1 MKTREY
7 RVTVSVML
15 ENAGGKNE
23 IIFESER
30 EETDVYNRK
39 LRNAERKFER
49 AMKKLY
55 LTEIEPKKEYL
66 DKLERIGMTETW
78 FDKETGEIEYGVWR
92 SAIWIAD
99 VVKYG
104 K

>member
-1 MKTREY
+1 
-7 RVTVSVML
+7 
-15 ENAGGKNE
+15 
-23 IIFESER
+23 
-30 EETDVYNRK
+30 
-39 LRNAERKFER
+39 
-49 AMKKLY
+49 MKKLY

-66 DKLERIGMTETW
+66 DKLEQIGMTETW

-99 VVKYG
+99 IVKYG